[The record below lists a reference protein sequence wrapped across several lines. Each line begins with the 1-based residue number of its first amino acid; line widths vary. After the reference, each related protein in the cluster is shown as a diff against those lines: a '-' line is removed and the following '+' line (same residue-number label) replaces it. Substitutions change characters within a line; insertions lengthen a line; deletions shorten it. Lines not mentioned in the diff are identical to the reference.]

1 MKRLGK
7 QRKIQLSND
16 CEKALVILEGYGLN
30 IRDFIREAVE
40 EKLHKDFRKAIV
52 KVKNERKKLLLPF

>member
-16 CEKALVILEGYGLN
+16 CERAIVILECYGLN

-40 EKLHKDFRKAIV
+40 EKLYKDFRKTI
-52 KVKNERKKLLLPF
+52 KKIKQQRNKDLLPF